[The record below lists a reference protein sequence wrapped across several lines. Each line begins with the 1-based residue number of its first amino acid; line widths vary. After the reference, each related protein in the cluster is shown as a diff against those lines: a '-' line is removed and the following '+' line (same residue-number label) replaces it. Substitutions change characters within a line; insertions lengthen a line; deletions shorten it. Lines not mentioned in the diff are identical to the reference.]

1 MVLAVSAGRLGAEGR
16 TRFKRLRGGGV
27 IYLFCGAGG
36 FVKSAR
42 SSGRALRS
50 AFHHSI
56 FLTLILLPAIDLMSG
71 EVVRLRQGKADQKTV
86 YSSDPAGFARKWEA
100 EGGDYLHIVDLDAA
114 FTGELRNL
122 EAVAAIAAA
131 IQIPCELGGGMRSEA
146 AIRRA
151 FEAGVARVIIGTRA
165 AESLDFVRDM
175 AREFG
180 GARIAVGIDAKNGL
194 VSVKGWTEES
204 KLSALD
210 LARQAEDAGA
220 GTIIYTDIATDGMLT
235 GPNFGEMETML
246 GALSCQLIASGGVSS
261 AEDVRR
267 LGKMP
272 GLYGCIIG
280 KALYDGAV
288 TLGEIADCR
297 SQIAD

>member
-1 MVLAVSAGRLGAEGR
+1 
-16 TRFKRLRGGGV
+16 
-27 IYLFCGAGG
+27 
-36 FVKSAR
+36 
-42 SSGRALRS
+42 
-50 AFHHSI
+50 
-56 FLTLILLPAIDLMSG
+56 MSG

-86 YSSDPAGFARKWEA
+86 YSSDPAAFARKWEA

-114 FTGELRNL
+114 FSGELRNL
-122 EAVAAIAAA
+122 EAVAAIASA
-131 IQIPCELGGGMRSEA
+131 ISIPCELGGGMRTEA

-151 FEAGVARVIIGTRA
+151 FDAGVARVIIGTRA

-180 GARIAVGIDAKNGL
+180 GERIAVGIDAKNGL

-204 KLSALD
+204 KIVALD
-210 LARQAEDAGA
+210 LARRAEDAGA

-235 GPNFGEMETML
+235 GPNFREMDTML

-261 AEDVRR
+261 ADDVRR
-267 LGKMP
+267 LGAMP

-288 TLGEIADCR
+288 NLREIADR
-297 SQIAD
+297 RT